1 MLKYESKAT
10 IDYAANYLSH
20 LNRFKMDINNLKIHD
35 NFFFKEC
42 ILGKDFAGGLTKSN
56 LFKP

>member
-1 MLKYESKAT
+1 
-10 IDYAANYLSH
+10 
-20 LNRFKMDINNLKIHD
+20 MDINNFKIHE
-35 NFFFKEC
+35 NFFFKKS